1 LQPGQISCPDLQ
13 FKCSKCDHVFEVMGG
28 YAEREKAQACPNCGS
43 TELKL
48 AISLLSA
55 KSPTSF

>member
-1 LQPGQISCPDLQ
+1 
-13 FKCSKCDHVFEVMGG
+13 MGVDAG
-28 YAEREKAQACPNCGS
+28 REKAQTCPNCGS

-48 AISLLSA
+48 AISLLPA

>member
-1 LQPGQISCPDLQ
+1 
-13 FKCSKCDHVFEVMGG
+13 MGG